1 MRKEDDTNVYLVVGC
16 FLLLVIAAFTTEVM
30 GEFASMSQRSIT
42 TYRRSF
48 FAGIHAFF
56 GAFIS
61 GLCIPR
67 KGELPDF
74 LAVRIQLII
83 VEFFLP

>member
-1 MRKEDDTNVYLVVGC
+1 
-16 FLLLVIAAFTTEVM
+16 
-30 GEFASMSQRSIT
+30 MSFYI
-42 TYRRSF
+42 
-48 FAGIHAFF
+48 GIHAFF

-67 KGELPDF
+67 EGQLTEF
-74 LAVRIQLII
+74 LGLRIELII

>member
-1 MRKEDDTNVYLVVGC
+1 MAEEDRFINFVM
-16 FLLLVIAAFTTEVM
+16 FLLYILSHI
-30 GEFASMSQRSIT
+30 
-42 TYRRSF
+42 
-48 FAGIHAFF
+48 GIHAFF

-67 KGELPDF
+67 NGELTDF
-74 LAVRIQLII
+74 LGIRIELII

>member
-1 MRKEDDTNVYLVVGC
+1 MTDED
-16 FLLLVIAAFTTEVM
+16 
-30 GEFASMSQRSIT
+30 RSIIFLS
-42 TYRRSF
+42 YILYYI
-48 FAGIHAFF
+48 GIHAFF

-67 KGELPDF
+67 KGELSDF
-74 LAVRIQLII
+74 LALRIELII

>member
-1 MRKEDDTNVYLVVGC
+1 MRDED
-16 FLLLVIAAFTTEVM
+16 
-30 GEFASMSQRSIT
+30 RSIIFLS
-42 TYRRSF
+42 YVLYYI
-48 FAGIHAFF
+48 GIHAFF

-67 KGELPDF
+67 KGELSDF
-74 LAVRIQLII
+74 LAIRIELII

>member
-1 MRKEDDTNVYLVVGC
+1 MLKVLNFIKCYSRILIC
-16 FLLLVIAAFTTEVM
+16 
-30 GEFASMSQRSIT
+30 
-42 TYRRSF
+42 
-48 FAGIHAFF
+48 IHAFF

-67 KGELPDF
+67 KGELTDF
-74 LAVRIQLII
+74 LGLRIELIV

>member
-1 MRKEDDTNVYLVVGC
+1 MAEEDRFINFVM
-16 FLLLVIAAFTTEVM
+16 FLLYILSHI
-30 GEFASMSQRSIT
+30 
-42 TYRRSF
+42 
-48 FAGIHAFF
+48 GIHAFF

-67 KGELPDF
+67 KGELTDF
-74 LAVRIQLII
+74 LAIRIELII

>member
-1 MRKEDDTNVYLVVGC
+1 M
-16 FLLLVIAAFTTEVM
+16 IFTL
-30 GEFASMSQRSIT
+30 SDIL
-42 TYRRSF
+42 
-48 FAGIHAFF
+48 GIHAFF

-67 KGELPDF
+67 GGELTDF
-74 LAVRIQLII
+74 LAIRIELII

>member
-1 MRKEDDTNVYLVVGC
+1 MRDEDRFII
-16 FLLLVIAAFTTEVM
+16 FLSYVLYYI
-30 GEFASMSQRSIT
+30 
-42 TYRRSF
+42 
-48 FAGIHAFF
+48 GIHAFF

-67 KGELPDF
+67 KGELSDF
-74 LAVRIQLII
+74 LAVRIELII

>member
-1 MRKEDDTNVYLVVGC
+1 MLKILNLVRILIRIFV
-16 FLLLVIAAFTTEVM
+16 
-30 GEFASMSQRSIT
+30 
-42 TYRRSF
+42 
-48 FAGIHAFF
+48 GIHAFF

-67 KGELPDF
+67 QGELTDF
-74 LAVRIQLII
+74 LGVRIELII